1 MKPFVQSDA
10 WAIQKKLKAQ
20 TFEGRKPHT
29 LVQFR
34 HNGVI
39 AIQFG
44 IRRGSGE
51 LGHGHIPKEMKI
63 SPRQCREFANCNISV
78 DQYVKILQDKG
89 HIAKPAT
96 PKADVAP
103 AKPEEVSRETPPDS
117 N

>member
-1 MKPFVQSDA
+1 MKPLVQSDA

-20 TFEGRKPHT
+20 TLDGRKPHT

-63 SPRQCREFANCNISV
+63 SPRQCREFASCNISV
-78 DQYVKILQDKG
+78 EQYVKILQDKG
-89 HIAKPAT
+89 HIAKPGA
-96 PKADVAP
+96 PKADV
-103 AKPEEVSRETPPDS
+103 VSANPTEDSPTKPPDS